1 MSGEVVAEQRECNVP
16 PIINQRKEKKMTDKI
31 ELKPCPFCGGEAEI
45 IYVAMG
51 TISMC
56 RCCGAENGNGLYGA
70 EGHKLA
76 VKDWNTR
83 PIEDELRKELRYYR
97 NYSAALEKEVKTLR
111 NALDQIRIT
120 LEAKKD
126 GIVPTRFNLD
136 SVDGYMMLSIVKK
149 ALKAK

>member
-1 MSGEVVAEQRECNVP
+1 M
-16 PIINQRKEKKMTDKI
+16 KDKI
-31 ELKPCPFCGGEAEI
+31 ELKPCPFCGGNAEI
-45 IYVAMG
+45 IDDAMG
-51 TISMC
+51 TISRC
-56 RCCGAENGNGLYGA
+56 RCCGAENGNGVYGA

-97 NYSAALEKEVKTLR
+97 NYCAALENEVKSLR
-111 NALDQIRIT
+111 DALDQIRIT

-136 SVDGYMMLSIVKK
+136 SVDGRVMLSIVEK

>member
-1 MSGEVVAEQRECNVP
+1 M
-16 PIINQRKEKKMTDKI
+16 
-31 ELKPCPFCGGEAEI
+31 
-45 IYVAMG
+45 
-51 TISMC
+51 
-56 RCCGAENGNGLYGA
+56 
-70 EGHKLA
+70 
-76 VKDWNTR
+76 
-83 PIEDELRKELRYYR
+83 DEETKKELARYKR
-97 NYSAALEKEVKTLR
+97 YSTALEKEVKSLR

>member
-1 MSGEVVAEQRECNVP
+1 
-16 PIINQRKEKKMTDKI
+16 MT
-31 ELKPCPFCGGEAEI
+31 EEI
-45 IYVAMG
+45 
-51 TISMC
+51 
-56 RCCGAENGNGLYGA
+56 
-70 EGHKLA
+70 K
-76 VKDWNTR
+76 
-83 PIEDELRKELRYYR
+83 KELARYKR
-97 NYSAALEKEVKTLR
+97 YSAALEKEVKSLR